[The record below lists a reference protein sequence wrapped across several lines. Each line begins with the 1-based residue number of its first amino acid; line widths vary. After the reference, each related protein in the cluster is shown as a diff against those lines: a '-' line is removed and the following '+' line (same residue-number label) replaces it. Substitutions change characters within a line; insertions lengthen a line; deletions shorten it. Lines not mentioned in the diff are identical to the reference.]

1 MVPMQLGRAAPGK
14 ETTGGSA
21 TVGASL
27 VTGERACSKT
37 VLMPAMRT
45 DEELLTAVSDAE
57 AFGELYRR
65 TFPLVA
71 AYLVRRVGNA
81 ELAADLAAETYATA
95 LGSRNRYQPR
105 KGSARTWLLTIA
117 HARLVDAVR
126 RHRVEDRARRKLG
139 MEPMLLDDEDLA
151 RIDSYGTNAESLLG
165 DLSPD
170 QAAAIRAR
178 VFDER
183 AYEEIAR
190 SLSCSP
196 SVVRQRVKRG
206 LDEIRHALKEEPS
219 T

>member
-1 MVPMQLGRAAPGK
+1 
-14 ETTGGSA
+14 
-21 TVGASL
+21 
-27 VTGERACSKT
+27 
-37 VLMPAMRT
+37 MPVVRT
-45 DEELLTAVSDAE
+45 DEELLAAVSDAD

-95 LGSRNRYQPR
+95 LGSRRRYQPR
-105 KGSARTWLLTIA
+105 KGSAHTWLLTIA

-126 RHRVEDRARRKLG
+126 RNQVEDRARRKLG
-139 MEPMLLDDEDLA
+139 MEPTMLDDEDLA
-151 RIDSYGTNAESLLG
+151 RIDSYGTNAQSLLSG
-165 DLSPD
+165 LSPD
-170 QAAAIRAR
+170 QAVAIRAR

-183 AYEEIAR
+183 DYEEIAR
-190 SLSCSP
+190 SLACSS

-206 LDEIRHALKEEPS
+206 LDEIRQALEEEPS